1 MMKIRIMKKF
11 YLALLFLGIF
21 VGFLSSCSDDD
32 DNWTPVP
39 PTVTIESESGSF
51 STLPMESI
59 VLKAK
64 VDNPTET
71 SLEWFVN
78 GEKVATDSIYT
89 FTAESIGNYNVSVIA
104 YTTNSRNHASTSIEV
119 HGKYK
124 YGTFIVNESPMGSP
138 GSLIFINP
146 KGEVTD
152 NAYYLENGGDLGKQS
167 QDLFIKNNKMYILSQ
182 NGGDDGGFLT
192 ILNAE
197 TLKRER
203 KFQEELNGQVSMPSH
218 VAVLG
223 DDDIYLRDNNGIKRF
238 QPSSGTVILIEGTK
252 GARKNTMA
260 VADGKVFATVKNTVV
275 VIEAGKDA
283 ISNTIEFDGNV
294 SGVIKASDGNLWVS
308 DASGKITKVDP
319 KTYAKLGSST
329 VSEEAKSLLNPSY
342 AAAPSITAK
351 GDTLY
356 MSALKSTIYR
366 HIFSTGETKLMVDA
380 KTMVD
385 NVGIIY
391 NTCAVHP
398 ITGEVYLN
406 SIKGY
411 GQDYKINNI
420 SVFNFSGDE
429 PELSA
434 NYENHTAFP
443 AGTFFTYN
451 FE

>member
-64 VDNPTET
+64 IDNPTET
-71 SLEWFVN
+71 NLAWFVN

-124 YGTFIVNESPMGSP
+124 YGTFIINEGSMGKTP

-146 KGEVTD
+146 KGEVTE
-152 NAYYLENGGDLGKQS
+152 NAYYLENGGDLGS
-167 QDLFIKNNKMYILSQ
+167 VPQDLFILNNKMYIVSQ
-182 NGGDDGGFLT
+182 DGGGDGGFLT
-192 ILNAE
+192 ICNAE

-203 KFQEELNGQVSMPSH
+203 KFEKELSDHVSKPTH
-218 VAVLG
+218 VAVLE
-223 DDDIYLRDNNGIKRF
+223 DDIYLRDNHGIKRF
-238 QPSSGTVILIEGTK
+238 QPSNGSVTLIDGTK

-356 MSALKSTIYR
+356 MSALKSIIYR
-366 HIFSTGETKLMVDA
+366 HIFSTGETKLMVNVKDE
-380 KTMVD
+380 VE

-398 ITGEVYLN
+398 LTGKVYFN
-406 SIKGY
+406 SIKSY
-411 GQDYKINNI
+411 ADYKINHI
-420 SVFNFSGDE
+420 SVFDFSGDE
-429 PELSA
+429 PELNA
-434 NYENHTAFP
+434 NYENYTAFP